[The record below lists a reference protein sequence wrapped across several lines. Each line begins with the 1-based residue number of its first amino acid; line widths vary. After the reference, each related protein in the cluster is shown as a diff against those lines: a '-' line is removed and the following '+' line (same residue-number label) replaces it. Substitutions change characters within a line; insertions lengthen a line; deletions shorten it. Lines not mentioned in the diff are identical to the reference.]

1 MKFKYIVTLRE
12 GLSPTAPII
21 EELGSAETFSD
32 ALSLA
37 VKTASN
43 PDNIELLGCRSY
55 YIRQIIYKEN
65 ECVGLDYG
73 SYSKFLFITKMEE
86 SNV

>member
-1 MKFKYIVTLRE
+1 MKSRYAVTLRA
-12 GLSPTAPII
+12 GLCPTALVI
-21 EELGSAETFSD
+21 EELGSAETFKD

-43 PDNIELLGCRSY
+43 PDNAELLGCRSC
-55 YIRQIIYKEN
+55 YIRQIMYKEN

-73 SYSKFLFITKMEE
+73 SHSRFLFVSKMEE
-86 SNV
+86 L